1 MPSKYTN
8 RLRRGTLTSKR
19 GNKDYYKG
27 YGART
32 EGVHTTKGAY
42 VVLPER
48 LMKIVAP
55 DMSGFQVRSWK
66 TSRSTLC
73 AACSPLPAHTQAAMH
88 VFAVF
93 IALQLKPYVHTKSMA
108 IPRGKRVPEFAADG
122 SVAPEPEKQLR

>member
-55 DMSGFQVRSWK
+55 DMSGFQVRGK
-66 TSRSTLC
+66 HRTRPPCGIFSTASAPSSHVACLCCFYC
-73 AACSPLPAHTQAAMH
+73 AAA
-88 VFAVF
+88 
-93 IALQLKPYVHTKSMA
+93 
-108 IPRGKRVPEFAADG
+108 
-122 SVAPEPEKQLR
+122 